1 MISKNHMK
9 YLSKEMNNQFNH
21 NYYWKYS
28 MYSKYINQ
36 QDYTKVHSMNIPI
49 DNWCVLQM
57 IHYNLGYLMNL
68 SRLLPFTDL
77 KRLIEIKTIAT
88 YERSLG

>member
-1 MISKNHMK
+1 
-9 YLSKEMNNQFNH
+9 
-21 NYYWKYS
+21 
-28 MYSKYINQ
+28 
-36 QDYTKVHSMNIPI
+36 MNIPI

-77 KRLIEIKTIAT
+77 KRLIEIKSLAT